1 MNICAR
7 YFLFLTG
14 CGGDLTD
21 ETGQLTSPGY
31 PSPYVGNVECIWT
44 ITVAL
49 GKRINI
55 TIDDFNVEHAVNCS
69 YDVLEV

>member
-1 MNICAR
+1 MTIS
-7 YFLFLTG
+7 LFLAG
-14 CGGDLTD
+14 CGGELTD

-31 PSPYVGNVECIWT
+31 PNPYPGNVECVWT
-44 ITVAL
+44 IIVAL

-55 TIDDFNVEHAVNCS
+55 TIDDFQMEQTVNCS